1 MPDQLSLPRF
11 IGFCLVTLGIIL
23 FCVVLGGYTSFWR
36 AQNRIKASIEYLT
49 DACKYRVD
57 LLPEFVEMAKKTEP
71 QASILVLNQTIE
83 KTKSILQ
90 QVIPQ
95 KKPLENDLIKKLE
108 ISQEE
113 LTRQLKDLLPQ
124 LEISLD
130 KKDSQQFKDFKKEF
144 ISLQDHLFVT
154 RKRYNDEVDYFITR
168 TIEFPSSV
176 FAKLFG
182 FNKLN
187 YIKISKDVLLP
198 YHMAFEPKT
207 S

>member
-1 MPDQLSLPRF
+1 MSDQLSLSKF

-23 FCVVLGGYTSFWR
+23 ICVVLGGYTSFWR

-49 DACKYRVD
+49 DACNYRVD
-57 LLPEFVEMAKKTEP
+57 LLPGFIEMAKKSEP
-71 QASILVLNQTIE
+71 QVSILELTQTIE
-83 KTKSILQ
+83 KAKNILQ

-95 KKPLENDLIKKLE
+95 KKPLENNLIKELE

-113 LTRQLKDLLPQ
+113 LTRQLKDLFPQ

-130 KKDSQQFKDFKKEF
+130 KKDSQQFKDLKNEF

-187 YIKISKDVLLP
+187 YIKISEDVLLP
-198 YHMAFEPKT
+198 YQVAFAPETP
-207 S
+207 